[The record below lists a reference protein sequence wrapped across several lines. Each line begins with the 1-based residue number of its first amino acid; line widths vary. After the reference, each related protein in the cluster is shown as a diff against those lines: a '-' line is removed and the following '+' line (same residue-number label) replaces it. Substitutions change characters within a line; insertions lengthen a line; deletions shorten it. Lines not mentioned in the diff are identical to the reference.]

1 MKAMQLKKF
10 ALIEEN
16 PLEYVDIETP
26 EPGEGEILLRVKI

>member
-16 PLEYVDIETP
+16 PLKYVDIAKP
-26 EPGEGEILLRVKI
+26 EPGEGEILIS